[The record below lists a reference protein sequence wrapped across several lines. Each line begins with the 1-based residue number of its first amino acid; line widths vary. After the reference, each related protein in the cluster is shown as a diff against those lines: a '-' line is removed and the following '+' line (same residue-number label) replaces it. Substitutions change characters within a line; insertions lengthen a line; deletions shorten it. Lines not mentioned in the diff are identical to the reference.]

1 VVAKILR
8 VAAKG
13 SREEEILEQCK
24 LDSGVL
30 ENYLSALAELRL
42 LMVEDKGETFYRTT
56 EEGLEFLRIY
66 YRLRWLLWGK
76 DHDLLLMRLLGQLKK
91 KIHPFYVS

>member
-1 VVAKILR
+1 MVAKILR

-56 EEGLEFLRIY
+56 EEGLEFLRVY

>member
-1 VVAKILR
+1 VAAKILR

-13 SREEEILEQCK
+13 SKEEEILERCK
-24 LDSGVL
+24 LDSSVL

-42 LMVEDKGETFYRTT
+42 LMVVDKGEILYRTT

-66 YRLRWLLWGK
+66 HRLRWLLWGR
-76 DHDLLLMRLLGQLKK
+76 DNDFLLMRLLVQLRDKV
-91 KIHPFYVS
+91 HPFYVS